1 MTFSINS
8 DIHMDEVYA
17 ARRGHLAFF
26 KGEGQ
31 GEAWTSARRLE
42 HFECVF
48 FGSKTPHRFLSPSV
62 KGEATD
68 HTRFAAH
75 CAHCKDN
82 QPEISNGK
90 VGQDP

>member
-1 MTFSINS
+1 
-8 DIHMDEVYA
+8 MDEVDA
-17 ARRGHLAFF
+17 TRKGHLAFF
-26 KGEGQ
+26 KGEGRVRLGLRQ
-31 GEAWTSARRLE
+31 VGLNSFAKWHSSAPRPLTL
-42 HFECVF
+42 V
-48 FGSKTPHRFLSPSV
+48 LSPSV